1 MFPLPAIPL
10 VPKMHGFF
18 ELEQAKTFMLI
29 FGIALL
35 AQFFLPWTGP
45 GWFNFSAGTI
55 WPLIV
60 GAGFVTLSFVP
71 GLADKLKPNLLF
83 LIVAGAGAL
92 GVLWSFAAGGTGQ
105 FFWLG
110 ALASSASP
118 PPSPGSSCGR
128 ATAISSTD
136 APALRSHHLRARAAL
151 LRRRVPLVLIFT
163 RSASRRARRHRRHHR
178 PAVVPGLHL
187 PSGAV
192 MNVFLKKENAEQ
204 EQVERFGS
212 VLFVAALV
220 VRSSTAS
227 SYLARPCS
235 TSWSWSASCG
245 SPSGAW
251 SASSRHGAGRE
262 PFRSLAGLL
271 GLPRAIALHQLTSR
285 ATRAG

>member
-18 ELEQAKTFMLI
+18 EVEQAKTFMLI

-83 LIVAGAGAL
+83 LIVAGSGAL

-110 ALASSASP
+110 GFGLI
-118 PPSPGSSCGR
+118 GL
-128 ATAISSTD
+128 ATAISG
-136 APALRSHHLRARAAL
+136 LFLWARNGYQQLYWTL
-151 LRRRVPLVLIFT
+151 LLSGLIGLVLGLLIPFGGGVPLVLIFT
-163 RSASRRARRHRRHHR
+163 QIGIGGALGVIAGII
-178 PAVVPGLHL
+178 GLVL
-187 PSGAV
+187 CLGFIFLLVLLV
-192 MNVFLKKENAEQ
+192 MNVFLKKEAAEQ

-220 VRSSTAS
+220 VPLVYSIVLLPALSSMVHVLIMVGIFMW
-227 SYLARPCS
+227 LAIWGMVCFFE
-235 TSWSWSASCG
+235 A
-245 SPSGAW
+245 
-251 SASSRHGAGRE
+251 
-262 PFRSLAGLL
+262 
-271 GLPRAIALHQLTSR
+271 RARGENLFSFS
-285 ATRAG
+285 